1 MSYCKKFLPY
11 SRDNVPFVIL
21 KERIENVSGNEC
33 LIKRACLALSAGGIL
48 KRPPYEEDLFY
59 TYDISCDSIDEES
72 ISEIYENCPLIDRN
86 IIIVADKEEVG
97 VKVGVL
103 LANYVKILQ
112 KVYVDAEL
120 EEYGYD
126 IYDDEDD
133 VNPHD
138 VMESFWNDPWFQ
150 FLREQ

>member
-112 KVYVDAEL
+112 
-120 EEYGYD
+120 
-126 IYDDEDD
+126 
-133 VNPHD
+133 
-138 VMESFWNDPWFQ
+138 
-150 FLREQ
+150 